1 MIGEVWRGP
10 LCSLKL
16 YVEFW
21 YMWLF
26 HCGRGRNL
34 EGAHNVLKKKNTTW
48 NVLYNYF
55 LLMKFPFVCIN
66 GHWYYF
72 VYPLDGGVAWRF
84 QTNRKY

>member
-26 HCGRGRNL
+26 HWGRGRNL
-34 EGAHNVLKKKNTTW
+34 EGAHNVLKKKKYYVELSIQLLSPNEISFC
-48 NVLYNYF
+48 LY
-55 LLMKFPFVCIN
+55 
-66 GHWYYF
+66 
-72 VYPLDGGVAWRF
+72 
-84 QTNRKY
+84 